1 MFLRDFNAFVS
12 GGESS
17 EILIRQME
25 AALEDWKL
33 LRRAEESARRQQQGG
48 SINIAVT
55 SPAHSA
61 EI

>member
-1 MFLRDFNAFVS
+1 VNRL
-12 GGESS
+12 